1 MKITFLPLDER
12 PCNSKYIQMITSSTP
27 EIELDNCPQKIMG
40 TQKKAADRQKV
51 NSFLSESTQ
60 DADAL
65 VLSMDTFLYGG
76 LIPSR
81 IHHLDQQTIDQQ
93 FAFLTELKQQRPALK
108 IYASICL
115 MRSPQYNSGAEE
127 PDYYA
132 QYGRR
137 IHRRAYLQDKQ
148 QRESLTAAEQ
158 TELAQIEIPAEMVN
172 DYEQRRDF
180 NEVANMKALQLVKDG
195 IIDFMVIPQDDSAPF
210 GYTALAQKRIFNKIS
225 ELDLESK
232 VNIYPGADE
241 VGNTLVTRAYVE
253 QQGKTPRIYPF
264 YASTYG
270 PFIVPLYED
279 RPMKET
285 LKYHVRA
292 CGAELVETP
301 AEADLILAINCPGK
315 VMQRA
320 KEQINHLDNTYV
332 SYRNLNDFID
342 KIGSFIAAGYPVA
355 VCDSAFGNG
364 GDLSLIKRLDQQG
377 LLAKLH
383 AYAGWNTD
391 ANTLGTVLADAIIN
405 LNQPQ
410 HNQKHL
416 QYRLLEDVFYQA
428 IVRQD
433 ALEEK
438 LPELGYEDY
447 DFEPV
452 MAEVCEYIK
461 QDLMVNYQKLAFSQQ
476 YPIQITKVSLPW
488 KRLFEVNLEFEVMG

>member
-12 PCNSKYIQMITSSTP
+12 PCNSKYIQMITASTS
-27 EIELDNCPQKIMG
+27 EIMLDSCPLEIMG
-40 TQKKAADRQKV
+40 RQKEAANREKV
-51 NSFLSESTQ
+51 NSFLCESSH

-81 IHHLDQQTIDQQ
+81 IHQLKQETIQHQ
-93 FAFLTELKQQRPALK
+93 FDFLRELKKQRPNLK

-132 QYGRR
+132 EYGRR
-137 IHRRAYLQDKQ
+137 IHRRAYLQDKK
-148 QRESLTAAEQ
+148 QRESLTEVEQAE
-158 TELAQIEIPAEMVN
+158 LNQINLPAEIVN
-172 DYEQRRDF
+172 DYEGRRDF
-180 NEVANMKALQLVKDG
+180 NEVANMAALKLVKDG
-195 IIDFMVIPQDDSAPF
+195 VIDFMVIPQDDSAPF
-210 GYTALAQKRIFNKIS
+210 GYTALAQKRIFNKIE
-225 ELDLESK
+225 ELDLETK

-241 VGNTLVTRAYVE
+241 VGNTLVTRAYLDH
-253 QQGKTPRIYPF
+253 QGKTPRIYPF

-292 CGAELVETP
+292 CGAELVETA
-301 AEADLILAINCPGK
+301 AEADLALAINSPGK

-320 KEQINHLDNTYV
+320 KEQFTNLDNTYV
-332 SYRNLNDFID
+332 SYRNLNDFIAR
-342 KIGSFIAAGYPVA
+342 ISSLINQGLPVA
-355 VCDSAFGNG
+355 ICDSAFGNG

-377 LLAKLH
+377 LLSKIH

-391 ANTLGTVLADAIIN
+391 ANTLGTVLADALIN
-405 LNQPQ
+405 L
-410 HNQKHL
+410 HNSQKDQKHL
-416 QYRLLEDVFYQA
+416 QYRLVEDVFYQA

-433 ALEEK
+433 ALDKK

-452 MAEVCEYIK
+452 MKEVCEYIK
-461 QDLMVNYQKLAFSQQ
+461 NDLNKHYQTLSFAQEH
-476 YPIQITKVSLPW
+476 PIKIKKVSLPW
-488 KRLFEVNLEFEVMG
+488 KRLFEVNFEL